1 MSEVV
6 CEYCGDS
13 FDTRG
18 IGAHQRY
25 CDGANEA
32 TVTPESAGIEAT
44 VRARDDG
51 QCRLCN
57 TSENLL
63 AHEVDPDVGQE
74 LANLVTLCARCA
86 AELEGLHQRTKR
98 TKIRVDR

>member
-32 TVTPESAGIEAT
+32 TVTPEPAGLEAT
-44 VRARDDG
+44 VRARDDE
-51 QCRLCN
+51 QCRRCEATTALGVHTVN
-57 TSENLL
+57 P
-63 AHEVDPDVGQE
+63 AVGQE

-86 AELEGLHQRTKR
+86 AELEGLHPRTKR